1 MAGIDIYYMIV
12 GFLVMNVKNM
22 QINKK
27 VTSVGEISE
36 IWEFRVFLPLNTYFG
51 RYFLLFR
58 YAT

>member
-1 MAGIDIYYMIV
+1 
-12 GFLVMNVKNM
+12 MNVKNM
-22 QINKK
+22 QINEK

-36 IWEFRVFLPLNTYFG
+36 IWEFRVFLPLNTYFA